1 MAQKILNMQILFRN
15 TRDIRRNQLFAIKYS
30 LADVKKTLQLEA
42 TKERNKLAE
51 GPRKEFL
58 QSRFNALNQVNDK
71 MIE

>member
-15 TRDIRRNQLFAIKYS
+15 SSYIRRNQHFVIKYS
-30 LADVKKTLQLEA
+30 LTDVKKTLQRES
-42 TKERNKLAE
+42 TKERNKLAD

-58 QSRFNALNQVNDK
+58 QSRFNALNKVDNK

>member
-15 TRDIRRNQLFAIKYS
+15 SRDIRRNQHFVIKYS
-30 LADVKKTLQLEA
+30 LTDVKKTLQRES
-42 TKERNKLAE
+42 TKERNKLAD

-58 QSRFNALNQVNDK
+58 QSRFNALNKVDSK

>member
-15 TRDIRRNQLFAIKYS
+15 SRDIRRNQHFVIKYS
-30 LADVKKTLQLEA
+30 LTDVKKTLQRES
-42 TKERNKLAE
+42 TKERNKLAD

-58 QSRFNALNQVNDK
+58 QSRFNALNKVDNK